1 MHAELLPAEHFKRMR
16 WLNGAGW
23 TREICREPPMSET
36 FDWRASIAEIDGDA
50 AFSPF
55 PGYQRHQILLRG
67 NGFLLHF
74 DDDMAS
80 LEPPHGQHRYAG
92 DVPVSARLIDGPV
105 HAFNLI
111 WRPQAVSVRVLH
123 RPLVG
128 ATLFFPEPG
137 VEWVIYLIAGRARLR
152 RRETDIPM
160 EAGDALRL
168 SIATGEPSDAGR
180 CVLDGNGEALVV
192 RIQREARHS

>member
-1 MHAELLPAEHFKRMR
+1 
-16 WLNGAGW
+16 
-23 TREICREPPMSET
+23 MSET

-50 AFSPF
+50 AFAI

-80 LEPPHGQHRYAG
+80 LEPPHSQHRYAG
-92 DVPVSARLIDGPV
+92 DMPVSARLIDGPV

-111 WRPQAVSVRVLH
+111 WRPGSQRTRAASTAG
-123 RPLVG
+123 G

-137 VEWVIYLIAGRARLR
+137 VEWVIIVHRRSRGCAAARP
-152 RRETDIPM
+152 I
-160 EAGDALRL
+160 
-168 SIATGEPSDAGR
+168 SDGSR
-180 CVLDGNGEALVV
+180 
-192 RIQREARHS
+192 